1 MTKPAVHVIDPRQAG
16 LRTLDLKHPL
26 FGPDA
31 LARADQALEA
41 LGEDMKH
48 WLDADIARLQDMRL
62 AAEHAG
68 WSHYAL
74 EALLGV
80 AHEIKGTGT
89 TYGSPLATKIAAS
102 LCRAIETDAG
112 KDEAQR
118 DPSLVCAHVDA
129 LRAAARDRIDLDAHP
144 IGRAVLHALEERVAE
159 LGVAPR

>member
-1 MTKPAVHVIDPRQAG
+1 MTKPAVQTIDPRQAG
-16 LRTLDLKHPL
+16 LRRLDLQHPL
-26 FGPDA
+26 FGADA

-41 LGEDMKH
+41 LSDDMKR
-48 WLDADIARLQDMRL
+48 WLHTDIDRLQDMRL
-62 AAEHAG
+62 AAEQAG

-80 AHEIKGTGT
+80 AHDIKGTGT
-89 TYGSPLATKIAAS
+89 TYGSPLATRIAAS

-118 DPSLVCAHVDA
+118 DPTLVCAHVDA
-129 LRAAARDRIDLDAHP
+129 LRATARDRIDLDAHP
-144 IGRAVLHALEERVAE
+144 IGRAVLVALEQRVAA